1 MIEISNLSKAYAN
14 SGVKA
19 VDGVDLVVKGG
30 EIYGFLG
37 PNGAGKST
45 TIKCLTGILPY
56 NEGSINICGYN
67 LKDEPVKAKSK
78 IGFVAD
84 EHTLYEGLTG
94 HEYINFISDVFGVET
109 SIRKERVAKYATL
122 FDMTDKLY
130 DKISTYSHGMKQ
142 KVSIIAALVHEPPVW
157 VLDEPL
163 TGLDPKSSY
172 ELKQMMIEHA
182 KSGNVVFFSSHVL
195 EVVEKLCTKVAFIN
209 KGKIVTVCDM
219 KELQERRNDVSLEE
233 LFLSITGAYNNGEV
247 KEGGSDETI

>member
-30 EIYGFLG
+30 DIYGFLG

-45 TIKCLTGILPY
+45 TIKCLTGILPFT
-56 NEGSINICGYN
+56 EGSINICGHN
-67 LKDEPVKAKSK
+67 LKDDPIQAKSN

-94 HEYINFISDVFGVET
+94 HEYVNFISDVFGVDA
-109 SIRKERVAKYATL
+109 SVRKERVAKYGTL
-122 FDMTDKLY
+122 FDMTDKLH

-142 KVSIIAALVHEPPVW
+142 KVSIIAALVHQPPVW

-182 KSGNVVFFSSHVL
+182 KNGNVVFFSSHVL
-195 EVVEKLCTKVAFIN
+195 EVVEKLCTKVAIIN

-219 KELQERRNDVSLEE
+219 KELQERRNDVSLED
-233 LFLSITGAYNNGEV
+233 LFLNITGVYNGTSE
-247 KEGGSDETI
+247 EGGSNETI